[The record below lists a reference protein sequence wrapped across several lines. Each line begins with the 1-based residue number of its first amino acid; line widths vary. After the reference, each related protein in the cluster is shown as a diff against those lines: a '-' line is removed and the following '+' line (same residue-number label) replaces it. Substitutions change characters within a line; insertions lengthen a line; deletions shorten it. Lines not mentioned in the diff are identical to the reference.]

1 MKKTGKILVFI
12 MIAILII
19 VMIVNNNTNAQDAVT
34 FSSTTQTINNGETVT
49 VKITGIGIR
58 YFKGTVKYDT
68 SFLEYTHSVPDGI
81 AGNNSED
88 GIPIEYGSAGQTGSK
103 EDNVP
108 RTDSISLYFKAKA
121 STEKTCISLSEDIQ
135 FQSLIDED
143 GNKVDSPVL
152 GLNGIENYSPIN
164 ITINEVTPQF
174 EAPSIDVSQVTIEE
188 GKSQTVVI
196 GNQDK
201 IGEYSW
207 STADGNIATVG
218 EKDGNIQGVKEGDT
232 KVTLTSQGGNKE
244 IEVHVTKAQQDNPQ
258 PGNAPKLSTNSI
270 TIQKDSN
277 PYTITSDVDVN
288 WLISN
293 ESVIESVSSDSK
305 RIVIKPIGAGNA
317 QVIAKAQSDESLQT
331 TVDVKV
337 TDPSSGNT
345 ESNGQNNNQ
354 NNGQNNNQNNGQNNN
369 QNNGQ
374 NNNQGN
380 EQNNN
385 QGNEQNNNQGN
396 SQNAGSNA
404 SNKGNNGQST
414 TSTTNNAGVK
424 NSSSS
429 ANEVVPATG
438 ESSVGTI
445 AVLVVATLIIA
456 SMVFR
461 KKSRIK

>member
-12 MIAILII
+12 MMAILII
-19 VMIVNNNTNAQDAVT
+19 VMIVNNNTNAQGAAT
-34 FSSTTQTINNGETVT
+34 FSSTTQTINKGETVT
-49 VKITGIGIR
+49 VVIAGEKIR
-58 YFKGTVKYDT
+58 YFEGYVKYDNE
-68 SFLEYTHSVPDGI
+68 FLEYESSNIDIENYTEGT
-81 AGNNSED
+81 
-88 GIPIEYGSAGQTGSK
+88 IPINYGNKSQEVEVK
-103 EDNVP
+103 
-108 RTDSISLYFKAKA
+108 RIDSIELKFKAKA
-121 STEKTCISLSEDIQ
+121 STEKTCISLSDEIQ
-135 FQSLIDED
+135 FQSQIDED
-143 GNKVDSPVL
+143 GNKVDSPIL
-152 GLNGIENYSPIN
+152 GLNGIDNYSPIN

-270 TIQKDSN
+270 TIQKDSD

-345 ESNGQNNNQ
+345 E
-354 NNGQNNNQNNGQNNN
+354 NNGQNNNQNNN

-396 SQNAGSNA
+396 GQNNNQGNSQNAGSNT
-404 SNKGNNGQST
+404 STRGNNGQST

-456 SMVFR
+456 SIVFR

>member
-12 MIAILII
+12 MMAILII
-19 VMIVNNNTNAQDAVT
+19 VMIVNNNSSAEVVT
-34 FSSTTQTINNGETVT
+34 FSSTTQTINKGETVT
-49 VKITGIGIR
+49 VVIAGENIR
-58 YFKGTVKYDT
+58 YCHGDVKYDNE
-68 SFLEYTHSVPDGI
+68 FLEYESSNIDIGGSNTEGRI
-81 AGNNSED
+81 AID
-88 GIPIEYGSAGQTGSK
+88 YGSTSSEVDVK
-103 EDNVP
+103 RIN
-108 RTDSISLYFKAKA
+108 SIELKFKAKA
-121 STEKTCISLSEDIQ
+121 PTEETTISVVDKFEIQ
-135 FQSLIDED
+135 LPAGDADED
-143 GNKVDSPVL
+143 GIKKDTI
-152 GLNGIENYSPIN
+152 LNLTNLVAPIN

-270 TIQKDSN
+270 TIQKDSD
-277 PYTITSDVDVN
+277 PYTITSDIDVN

-317 QVIAKAQSDESLQT
+317 KVIAKAQSDESLQT

-345 ESNGQNNNQ
+345 ENNGQNNNQ

-456 SMVFR
+456 SIVFR

>member
-12 MIAILII
+12 MMAILII
-19 VMIVNNNTNAQDAVT
+19 VMIVNNNSSAEDVT
-34 FSSTTQTINNGETVT
+34 FSSTTQTINKGETVT
-49 VKITGIGIR
+49 VVIKGKDIR
-58 YFKGTVKYDT
+58 YCQGDVKYDNE
-68 SFLEYTHSVPDGI
+68 FLEYESSNIDIGSNTEGTISI
-81 AGNNSED
+81 S
-88 GIPIEYGSAGQTGSK
+88 YGSQSPE
-103 EDNVP
+103 EDVK
-108 RTDSISLYFKAKA
+108 RIDSIELKFKAKA
-121 STEKTCISLSEDIQ
+121 PTEQTTISVVDKFEIELPAGAA
-135 FQSLIDED
+135 DED
-143 GNKVDSPVL
+143 GIKKDTVL
-152 GLNGIENYSPIN
+152 NLTNIVAPIN

-270 TIQKDSN
+270 TIQKDSD

-305 RIVIKPIGAGNA
+305 RIIIKPIGAGNA

-331 TVDVKV
+331 IVDVKV

-345 ESNGQNNNQ
+345 E

-456 SMVFR
+456 SIVFR